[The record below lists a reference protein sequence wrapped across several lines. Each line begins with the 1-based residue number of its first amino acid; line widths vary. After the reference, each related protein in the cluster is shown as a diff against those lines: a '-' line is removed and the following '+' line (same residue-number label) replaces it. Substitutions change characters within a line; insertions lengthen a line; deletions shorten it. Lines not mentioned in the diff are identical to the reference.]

1 MRPEVF
7 DAMAPFGRHT
17 FGNASGSHRVARH
30 ARAALE
36 DARDE
41 VAALLGA
48 RPAEIVFT
56 GGGTESDNLAVLGVL
71 GASEHPRPVVACSAV
86 EHAAVLAPAQAAAAK
101 DRVLGL
107 GGAELRVV
115 PVDRDGA
122 IDLAALE
129 ACLADDVVLVSVM
142 LANNEVGTIQP
153 LGAVARIVR
162 ERAPAAVLHTDA
174 VAAAPFLDVATAAA
188 AADLVTLSAHKL
200 GGPKGTGMLVVREG
214 TRLRPLT
221 FGGGQ
226 ERERRS
232 GTQDVAGAVGLAV
245 ALRLAVEQRATETAR
260 VAALRDRLADG
271 LVSSIPKTT
280 ESAPRAKVLP
290 GYAHL
295 RFAEVEQEELLVL
308 LDEAYVCASAGSACA
323 SGAIEPSHVLL
334 AMGVA
339 PADARSAVRFT
350 LGHTTTEANVDQA
363 LAATPPAVE
372 RLRA

>member
-1 MRPEVF
+1 
-7 DAMAPFGRHT
+7 
-17 FGNASGSHRVARH
+17 
-30 ARAALE
+30 
-36 DARDE
+36 
-41 VAALLGA
+41 
-48 RPAEIVFT
+48 
-56 GGGTESDNLAVLGVL
+56 
-71 GASEHPRPVVACSAV
+71 
-86 EHAAVLAPAQAAAAK
+86 
-101 DRVLGL
+101 
-107 GGAELRVV
+107 VV

-122 IDLAALE
+122 IDLEALE

-200 GGPKGTGMLVVREG
+200 GGPKGSGVLVVREG

-271 LVSSIPKTT
+271 
-280 ESAPRAKVLP
+280 
-290 GYAHL
+290 
-295 RFAEVEQEELLVL
+295 
-308 LDEAYVCASAGSACA
+308 
-323 SGAIEPSHVLL
+323 
-334 AMGVA
+334 
-339 PADARSAVRFT
+339 
-350 LGHTTTEANVDQA
+350 
-363 LAATPPAVE
+363 
-372 RLRA
+372 